1 LAGALQQYRFQQSHS
16 DYSLFTLHKGTL
28 QLHIL
33 VYVDDLI
40 ISGNNSSAIHTF
52 KHYSSTC
59 FHMKDLGSLKYF
71 LGIEVARNSTGLFL
85 CQRKYALDII
95 SEVGMLGVKLV
106 AFPLDQNHHLPLVD
120 GPPLSDPD
128 HYRRLVGRLIYL
140 SVTRLKLSYCVH
152 MLAQFMQHPR
162 QEHWEAALRI
172 VRYLKGNPG
181 QGILLR
187 VDCDLQLYAWCD
199 SDWASCPLTRRSIT
213 GWFVLLGNS
222 PISWKTRKQHTVSR
236 SSAEAEYRSMATT
249 TCELIWLKTLLQ
261 SLGVAHPRPM
271 KLYCDNQAALHI
283 AANLVFHERTKH
295 IEIDCHFIRNAILKG
310 NITTKYVP
318 THAQLANIFTKAL
331 GKKQFEYFLSKLG
344 IRNPYAPT

>member
-1 LAGALQQYRFQQSHS
+1 LRQAPRCWFAKLAGALKQYGFQQSHS

-28 QLHIL
+28 QLHVL

-40 ISGNNSSAIHTF
+40 ISGNNSAAIHTF

-106 AFPLDQNHHLPLVD
+106 AFPLDQNHHLPLAD

-128 HYRRLVGRLIYL
+128 HYRCLVGRLIYL
-140 SVTRLKLSYCVH
+140 SITRPELSYCVH
-152 MLAQFMQHPR
+152 MLAQFMQHPH

-187 VDCDLQLYAWCD
+187 ADCDLQLYAWCD

-236 SSAEAEYRSMATT
+236 SSAEAEYRSMATA
-249 TCELIWLKTLLQ
+249 TCELIWLKALL
-261 SLGVAHPRPM
+261 
-271 KLYCDNQAALHI
+271 
-283 AANLVFHERTKH
+283 
-295 IEIDCHFIRNAILKG
+295 
-310 NITTKYVP
+310 
-318 THAQLANIFTKAL
+318 
-331 GKKQFEYFLSKLG
+331 
-344 IRNPYAPT
+344 